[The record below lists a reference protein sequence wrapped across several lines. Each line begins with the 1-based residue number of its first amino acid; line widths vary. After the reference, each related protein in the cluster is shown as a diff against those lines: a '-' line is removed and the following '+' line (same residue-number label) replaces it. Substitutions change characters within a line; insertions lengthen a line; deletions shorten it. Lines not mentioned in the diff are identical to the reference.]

1 GGNTGTTSTFPL
13 TVVGAPYYSG
23 TASAAPSGTS
33 VTLSGVTLNA
43 NYSPAPLTEVWVA
56 WVAGGPTP
64 SCTMTGSGEASV
76 AGVGITTSATSTV
89 SGLDANTV
97 YSIAVCG
104 ANEYGAVLSPIASA
118 YTWVPPA
125 EPTGD
130 LTYSIS

>member
-1 GGNTGTTSTFPL
+1 
-13 TVVGAPYYSG
+13 
-23 TASAAPSGTS
+23 
-33 VTLSGVTLNA
+33 
-43 NYSPAPLTEVWVA
+43 
-56 WVAGGPTP
+56 
-64 SCTMTGSGEASV
+64 SGEASV

-130 LTYSIS
+130 LTYSISATPTASGTAYTYGLASGPDIDPLPGFTVYYWYAGTGKTPVF